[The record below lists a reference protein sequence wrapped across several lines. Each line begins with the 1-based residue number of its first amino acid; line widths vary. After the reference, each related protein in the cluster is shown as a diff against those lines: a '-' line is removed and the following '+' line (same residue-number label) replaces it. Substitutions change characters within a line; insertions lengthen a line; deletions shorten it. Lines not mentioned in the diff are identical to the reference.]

1 MSTVTVKFLPSELMR
16 NFLMAGR
23 AHRMQWVKDNLK
35 NYSDSMTFELVGY
48 NPEDCCEE
56 MFDISNN
63 PSRQVE
69 RAKMFGKYRSIS
81 VGDVVV
87 VDEVKWICDSIGW
100 KKIEEDWF
108 NSDELTPTELANL
121 EMIGE

>member
-23 AHRMQWVKDNLK
+23 DRRMQWVKDNLK

-69 RAKMFGKYRSIS
+69 RAKMLGKYRSVS

-87 VDEVKWICDSIGW
+87 VDGVKWICDSIGW

-108 NSDELTPTELANL
+108 ESDELTPTELANL

>member
-1 MSTVTVKFLPSELMR
+1 MSTVTVKFLPSNLMR
-16 NFLMAGR
+16 DFLVAGR
-23 AHRMQWVKDNLK
+23 EARMQWVKDNLTH
-35 NYSDSMTFELVGY
+35 YTDSMSFELVGY

-69 RAKMFGKYRSIS
+69 RAKMFGKYRSVS

-87 VDEVKWICDSIGW
+87 VDGVKWICDSIGW

-108 NSDELTPTELANL
+108 ESDELTPTELANL

>member
-23 AHRMQWVKDNLK
+23 EHRMQWVKDNLK
-35 NYSDSMTFELVGY
+35 NYSDSMAFELVGY

-69 RAKMFGKYRSIS
+69 RAKMFGKYRSVS
-81 VGDVVV
+81 VGDVIV
-87 VDEVKWICDSIGW
+87 VDGVKWICDSVGW

>member
-23 AHRMQWVKDNLK
+23 DRRMQWVKDNLK

-69 RAKMFGKYRSIS
+69 RAKMFGKYRSVS

-87 VDEVKWICDSIGW
+87 VDGVKWICDSIGW

-108 NSDELTPTELANL
+108 ESDELTPTELANL